1 VESTARTPVKK
12 SARVVLTVAAAM
24 SMSVRGQQPV
34 DLQAADPCAS
44 ATFNGNACQVAVRH
58 QGYCEGSTWVNMT
71 YQQRY
76 PYYYDSYQTYLA
88 AGGVA
93 TAAVVGNCRFPRAGL
108 FGALLVPRGGFG
120 SIGAGRHAGS

>member
-1 VESTARTPVKK
+1 VESTALTPVKK

-24 SMSVRGQQPV
+24 SMSLRAQQPA
-34 DLQAADPCAS
+34 DIQSADPCES
-44 ATFNGNACQVAVRH
+44 ATFNGKACQVAVRH

-76 PYYYDSYQTYLA
+76 PYYYDSYQAYLA
-88 AGGVA
+88 SGGTA
-93 TAAVVGNCRFPRAGL
+93 TAAAVGNCPIPRAGF

-120 SIGAGRHAGS
+120 SIGAGRHAGA